1 MLTSTA
7 AEFAVRLIEDI
18 DWNPT
23 SFQNLEMPANKKK
36 IVLALAEAN
45 MMPSSTGYFDD
56 FVAGKGRGLIV
67 LLQ

>member
-1 MLTSTA
+1 LLTSTA
-7 AEFAVRLIEDI
+7 AEFAVRLIKDI

-23 SFQNLEMPANKKK
+23 AFQNLEMPSIKKD

-45 MMPSSTGYFDD
+45 TMPSSTGYFDD